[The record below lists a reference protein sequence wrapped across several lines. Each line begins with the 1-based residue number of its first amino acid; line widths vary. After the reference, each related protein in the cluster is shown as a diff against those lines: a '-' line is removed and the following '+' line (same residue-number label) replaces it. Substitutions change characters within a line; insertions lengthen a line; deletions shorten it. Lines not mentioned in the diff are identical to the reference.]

1 MFNAISD
8 FWLNIGEALK
18 QLVENIGGWDWET
31 IVNYL
36 KNISL
41 GSVGVVFLKFAIPF
55 FKNSNKPILNELAKQ
70 KEIVQTLNAKIQ
82 SLEEKDQTIGNVLTE
97 WIGLQANTN
106 LVSKTLTDEQKQA
119 FVDLA
124 AKMRLIQIGE
134 VQVAA
139 EKIEQIVDDKIVH
152 ASEIQDL
159 VKSTKIG
166 EQILGTNINSI
177 TSRG

>member
-1 MFNAISD
+1 M
-8 FWLNIGEALK
+8 
-18 QLVENIGGWDWET
+18 
-31 IVNYL
+31 
-36 KNISL
+36 
-41 GSVGVVFLKFAIPF
+41 
-55 FKNSNKPILNELAKQ
+55 
-70 KEIVQTLNAKIQ
+70 
-82 SLEEKDQTIGNVLTE
+82 TE

-159 VKSTKIG
+159 VESTK
-166 EQILGTNINSI
+166 EQI
-177 TSRG
+177 RHKYQ